1 MSGKLPEWVLR
12 SANRIL
18 HPAPSQSAPEDVTG
32 LRRRVDTL
40 ISGSERDTAEYDAL
54 RASLDRVG
62 EDDRDS
68 AWLEAAILLEGAF
81 LKRPRPTFRR
91 LGELRQRRR
100 QEGQAAAFN
109 DFHAT
114 FQQLL
119 AQYTLN
125 AHGYQPALRSL
136 DPHKLWDG
144 IEALTTRIADLG
156 HECFANSGTLLG
168 MVRDGRLISHDDDVD
183 LAVLLHASE
192 VAEVAGEWVGVRRRL
207 ADARVL
213 DDEFEA
219 ARRPHCKVRLA
230 GGAKV
235 DLFPAWL
242 SVTDRVF
249 IWPYTKG
256 TLLREDL
263 LPLERF
269 GIGEAEIAVPR
280 RPDRLLEAN
289 YGPDWR
295 TPDPTWRFDWPAARQ
310 RFSGFRE
317 AMAAAWDAPG
327 TAS

>member
-1 MSGKLPEWVLR
+1 MSRELPGWVSR
-12 SANRIL
+12 TANRFR
-18 HPAPSQSAPEDVTG
+18 HSPPSQPVPDDVAG
-32 LRRRVDTL
+32 LRRLVDGL
-40 ISGSERDTAEYDAL
+40 ISGSERDAAEYDAL
-54 RASLDRVG
+54 RASLERVG
-62 EDDRDS
+62 EADRDP

-81 LKRPRPTFRR
+81 LRRPGVTFRR

-100 QEGQAAAFN
+100 QEGHAAAFD

-136 DPHKLWDG
+136 DSHQLWDG
-144 IEALTTRIADLG
+144 VEAITTRIADLG
-156 HECFANSGTLLG
+156 HECFATSGTLLG
-168 MVRDGRLISHDDDVD
+168 IVRDGRLISYDDDVD

-192 VAEVAGEWVGVRRRL
+192 VAEVAGEWVGLRRRL
-207 ADARVL
+207 GDARVL

-219 ARRPHCKVRLA
+219 DRRPHCKVRLV

-242 SVTDRVF
+242 SVTGEVF
-249 IWPYTKG
+249 IWPYTSG
-256 TLLREDL
+256 ALLQEDL
-263 LPLERF
+263 LPLKQF
-269 GIGEAEIAVPR
+269 GVGAAEIAVPR

-289 YGPDWR
+289 YGAHWR

-310 RFSGFRE
+310 RFSKFRA
-317 AMAAAWDAPG
+317 AMTAAWDAPG
-327 TAS
+327 MTS